1 MAETNKLKIL
11 YVLDIMR
18 KTDEQHPMNI
28 SQIADKL
35 WSAYGIRAER
45 KSVGRD
51 LQTLE
56 DAGYSIIK
64 CENHNLGWYMTDQP
78 FEEYELKMLVDAVA
92 SAKFMTLEDSRILI
106 KKLKNLA
113 TKEGEKLIDA
123 TVVIDPAMKIVDNK
137 FKFKF
142 DLVMRAIAERKQIRF
157 QYFEITAG
165 NQKVLKRDG
174 KVYQVSPYYI
184 FPVDDEYFLLGNP
197 HSHDHATHFKIEMMT
212 NVEMTEAPM
221 RPMREVIE
229 LKDIGSAKTI
239 GDYIRENVNMW
250 TGTPIRVTLRC
261 TNSYRHQL
269 MMKFGKDITMRDE
282 GNDEMVAH
290 VTVTNNDGFYQ
301 WLASCGTNVIL
312 EAPEDMRQ
320 HFVQYVKNTLNC
332 YNGGECCGL

>member
-1 MAETNKLKIL
+1 MAENNKLKIL

-18 KTDEQHPMNI
+18 KTDEQHPINS
-28 SQIADKL
+28 SQIVDKL
-35 WSAYGIRAER
+35 WSVYGIRAER
-45 KSVGRD
+45 KSIGRD

-56 DAGYSIIK
+56 DAGYSIMK

-92 SAKFMTLEDSRILI
+92 SAKFMTIADSRALI

-123 TVVIDPAMKIVDNK
+123 TVVLDPAMKIADNK
-137 FKFKF
+137 FKLKL
-142 DLVMRAIAERKQIRF
+142 DLVMRAITERKQICF
-157 QYFEITAG
+157 QYLELTAG
-165 NQKVLKRDG
+165 NRKVLKRDG
-174 KVYQVSPYYI
+174 KIYQVSPYYI
-184 FPVDDEYFLLGNP
+184 FPADDEYFLLCNP
-197 HSHDHATHFKIEMMT
+197 TSHNHATHFKIEMMT
-212 NVEMTEAPM
+212 NVKMTEEPV

-229 LKDIGSAKTI
+229 LKDIGSTKAI

-250 TGTPIRVTLRC
+250 TGTPVRVTLRC
-261 TNSYRHQL
+261 DNSYRHQL

-312 EAPEDMRQ
+312 EAPADMRQ
-320 HFVQYVKNTLNC
+320 HFVQYVKNALNC